1 MRTSRPPVID
11 GKLIDEAWAA
21 ADVMADFTQI
31 DPDEG
36 KAATERTEVRVL
48 YDDVALYVGAHLF
61 DGDAA
66 RVSRRL
72 STRDSD
78 GDADRMTVYL
88 DPMHDHATGAMFRV
102 TAANVQ
108 TDGVIY
114 NDTWTDW
121 SWDAVWQSSVV
132 ADAEGWSVEIRIPL
146 SQLRF
151 PSVERQT
158 WGINLERFIR
168 RKNEYVWLEMVPK
181 SETGLVSRMAHLTG
195 FDGLTPARRLE
206 LLPYSA
212 GRAEFITPQRP
223 GNPFNDG
230 SRVFGS
236 AGLDMKWG
244 LTTNLT
250 VDATVNPDFGQVEVD
265 PAVVNLSAFET
276 FFQEKRAFFLEG
288 AQILNN
294 FGRIGSNDFWGFNN
308 SDPQLFYS
316 RRIGRTPQLHADG
329 EFVDPP
335 TATTILGAAKLTG
348 KTSGGWSLGLL
359 EAVTSREM
367 ARTSTGV
374 LDGTALVEPLTNYAV
389 VRLQRDIGRRAGVG
403 MLTTMVTRRL
413 RAPVARDVLASQ
425 ASVIGGDAYLFLDQT
440 KDWVI
445 VGDFAAS
452 RLTGTSVAVAE
463 LQRAPQRYYQ
473 RPDAPHVSFDP
484 SRTSLNGYKGRIN
497 LNRNSGLV
505 RVNAALWGVS
515 PGFESND
522 LGFQTTGDR
531 AGAHGVLFWRNVTP
545 GRIVRSRNVWVS
557 KFWTWNFNRDLQSDG
572 VMGNLSVTFANY
584 WNGSVQAIV
593 NRRSLDDRLTRGGPL
608 ALNSGDRGFNGSIG
622 TDGRKPVSIDV
633 NGSYNRSSLLDGWS
647 RTLGLSF
654 NLKPADGVTVT
665 LGPEWNRSRSF
676 AQYVRTV
683 DDPTAIDTFGG
694 RYVFGDIDQWQLSM
708 TTRANVI
715 FGPRVSLQV
724 FMQPLL
730 ATGDYAGFK
739 ELARPRTLDF
749 LRYGT
754 GASALTVDPQSQIYT
769 ADPDGAAGEA
779 PAFTFDNPDYNFKSL
794 RLNAVFRWEMRPG
807 SNFYAVWTRQQQDF
821 SNPGVYSPGRD
832 FRTMFGAPGDD
843 VILFKMAYWIGR

>member
-1 MRTSRPPVID
+1 MS
-11 GKLIDEAWAA
+11 
-21 ADVMADFTQI
+21 DFTQV

-36 KAATERTEVRVL
+36 KPATERTEVKVL
-48 YDDVALYVGAHLF
+48 YDDAALYVGARLF

-78 GDADRMTVYL
+78 GDADRLTIYL
-88 DPMHDHATGAMFRV
+88 DPMHDHVTGAMFRV

-108 TDGVIY
+108 TDGVIH

-121 SWDAVWQSSVV
+121 SWDAVWQSQVET
-132 ADAEGWSVEIRIPL
+132 DTEGWSVEMRIPL

-151 PSVERQT
+151 PSADRQT
-158 WGINLERFIR
+158 WGINIERFIR

-181 SETGLVSRMAHLTG
+181 SETGLVSRMVHLTG
-195 FDGLTPARRLE
+195 FDGLRPARRLE
-206 LLPYSA
+206 WLPYSA
-212 GRAEFITPQRP
+212 GRAEFIAPQSP
-223 GNPFNDG
+223 SNPFNDG
-230 SRVFGS
+230 SRLFGS

-244 LTTNLT
+244 LTSNLT

-308 SDPQLFYS
+308 SEPQLYYS

-348 KTSGGWSLGLL
+348 KTSGGWSVGLL

-367 ARTSTGV
+367 ARTSTAFTAGS
-374 LDGTALVEPLTNYAV
+374 ALVEPLTNYAV
-389 VRLQRDIGRRAGVG
+389 VRLQRDIGRRAGAG
-403 MLTTMVTRRL
+403 LLSTMVTRRL
-413 RAPVARDVLASQ
+413 GVPVAQDALAAH
-425 ASVIGGDAYLFLDQT
+425 ASVVGADGYVFLDQA

-445 VGDFAAS
+445 VGDVAAS
-452 RLTGTSVAVAE
+452 RVSGSPDAIAQ
-463 LQRAPQRYYQ
+463 LQLAPQRYYQ
-473 RPDAPHVSFDP
+473 RPDAHHVSFDGA
-484 SRTSLNGYKGRIN
+484 RTSLSGYKGRLN

-505 RVNAALWGVS
+505 KVNAALWGVS

-522 LGFQTTGDR
+522 LGFHTTGDR

-545 GRIVRSRNVWVS
+545 GRVIRSRNFWIS
-557 KFWTWNFNRDLQSDG
+557 KFWVWNFNRELQSDG
-572 VMGNLSVTFANY
+572 LMGNFSVTFMNY
-584 WNGSVQAIV
+584 WSGNVQAIV
-593 NRRSLDDRLTRGGPL
+593 NRRALDDRLTRGGPL
-608 ALNSGDRGFNGSIG
+608 ARNAGDHGFNGSLG
-622 TDGRKPVSIDV
+622 TDGRKPFSIDI
-633 NGSYNRSSLLDGWS
+633 NGGYNHSNALDGWS
-647 RTLGLSF
+647 RNVGLSF
-654 NLKPADGVTVT
+654 NVKPTDGVTLT
-665 LGPEWNRSRSF
+665 FGPDWSRSRSF
-676 AQYVRTV
+676 AQYVRSV
-683 DDPTAIDTFGG
+683 DDATAIETFGG
-694 RYVFGDIDQWQLSM
+694 RYVFGDIDQWQLSV

-715 FGPRVSLQV
+715 FAPRVSLQV

-730 ATGDYAGFK
+730 ATGDYSGFK

-749 LRYGT
+749 LRYGEA
-754 GASALTVDPQSQIYT
+754 ASALAFDPLSRIYT
-769 ADPDGAAGEA
+769 ADPDGVGLA
-779 PAFTFDNPDYNFKSL
+779 PAFTFGDPDYNVKSL
-794 RLNAVFRWEMRPG
+794 RVNAVFRWEMRPG

-821 SNPGVYSPGRD
+821 SNPGQFAPGRD
-832 FRTMFGAPGDD
+832 FRAMFGAPGDD
-843 VILFKMAYWIGR
+843 VILLKVAYWIGK